1 MPSPWLF
8 AALFVLSIAALAALI
23 RGVLRTLRGA
33 RLCDIALGDRQEVAF
48 ESAGAVILCM
58 EGPRFTPRFRRLVY
72 ELRLPGG
79 VPVAGRPVLFRA
91 VTSGTARAR
100 VTLRRFDLPYAGR
113 YQLAVHGLEPADV
126 GAAGHRIV
134 FMRPH
139 TARSVALVVG
149 ITLAAALAV
158 ASLVLFML
166 GVSPAAA
173 AIDPGRAEGWV
184 EFDGERIGLPA
195 AHAHLHPNREGR
207 LPYTPEL
214 RIVLADRAIPQAS
227 LRGLDELPVLELA
240 AAGGVR
246 GLLLRLD
253 PDQPGTLSITP
264 LVPAS
269 DSHGSPATRR
279 YTGTGEAIVRR
290 LRLAPTRVGG
300 EITCPPGG
308 PRCELRFS
316 APVFNE

>member
-8 AALFVLSIAALAALI
+8 AALFVLSLAALAALI
-23 RGVLRTLRGA
+23 RAVLRSLRAA
-33 RLCDIALGDRQEVAF
+33 RLCEVPLDERQEIAF
-48 ESAGAVILCM
+48 ESAGAVVLCV
-58 EGPRFTPRFRRLVY
+58 EGPRFTPRLRRLVY

-79 VPVAGRPVLFRA
+79 APVAGRPVLFRT
-91 VTSGTARAR
+91 VTSGLARAR

-113 YQLAVHGLEPADV
+113 YQLQIHGLEPAHV
-126 GAAGHRIV
+126 GAASHRVV

-139 TARSVALVVG
+139 TLRSVVLVVG
-149 ITLAAALAV
+149 ITLASALTI
-158 ASLVLFML
+158 ASLVLFLL
-166 GVSPAAA
+166 GVIPSAA

-184 EFDGERIGLPA
+184 EFDGERVELREA
-195 AHAHLHPNREGR
+195 FAHLHPNRDGR

-214 RIVLADRAIPQAS
+214 RVVLADREIPQES

-240 AAGGVR
+240 AAGRVR

-253 PDQPGTLSITP
+253 PDEPGTLSITP
-264 LVPAS
+264 LARPP
-269 DSHGSPATRR
+269 GSLESPGTRR
-279 YTGTGEAIVRR
+279 YTGTDEAFLRR

-308 PRCELRFS
+308 ARCEVRFS
-316 APVFNE
+316 APVFSE

>member
-8 AALFVLSIAALAALI
+8 AALLLLSLAALAALI
-23 RGVLRTLRGA
+23 RAVLRTLRGA
-33 RLCDIALGDRQEVAF
+33 RLCDVALDDRQEVAF
-48 ESAGAVILCM
+48 DSAGPVILCM

-79 VPVAGRPVLFRA
+79 APVAGRPVLFRT
-91 VTSGTARAR
+91 VTSGVAKAR

-113 YQLAVHGLEPADV
+113 YQLDVHGLEPADV
-126 GAAGHRIV
+126 GAEGHRIV

-149 ITLAAALAV
+149 ITLAAAIAV
-158 ASLVLFML
+158 ASLVLFLL
-166 GVSPAAA
+166 GVIAPAA
-173 AIDPGRAEGWV
+173 AIDPGRAEGWI
-184 EFDGERIGLPA
+184 ELDGERVELREA
-195 AHAHLHPNREGR
+195 YAHLHPNREGR

-214 RIVLADRAIPQAS
+214 RIVLTDREIPQES
-227 LRGLDELPVLELA
+227 LRGLDELPVLGLA
-240 AAGGVR
+240 AAGRVR

-253 PDQPGTLSITP
+253 PDEPGTLSITP
-264 LVPAS
+264 LAPAS
-269 DSHGSPATRR
+269 GGHESPGTRR
-279 YTGTGEAIVRR
+279 YTGTGENVVRR

>member
-23 RGVLRTLRGA
+23 RAMLRTLRGA
-33 RLCDIALGDRQEVAF
+33 RLCDVALGDRQELAF
-48 ESAGAVILCM
+48 ESAGPVILCM
-58 EGPRFTPRFRRLVY
+58 EGPRFTSRFRRLVY

-79 VPVAGRPVLFRA
+79 TPVAGRPVLFRS
-91 VTSGTARAR
+91 VTSGIAKAR

-126 GAAGHRIV
+126 GAAEHRIV

-149 ITLAAALAV
+149 VTLAAAVAV
-158 ASLVLFML
+158 ASLVLFLL
-166 GVSPAAA
+166 GSIPSAA
-173 AIDPGRAEGWV
+173 AIDPGRAEGWI

-195 AHAHLHPNREGR
+195 ACAHLHPNREGR

-214 RIVLADRAIPQAS
+214 RIVLADREIPQAS
-227 LRGLDELPVLELA
+227 LRGLGELPVLELA

-253 PDQPGTLSITP
+253 PDEPGTLSITP

-279 YTGTGEAIVRR
+279 YTGTREAVVRR

>member
-1 MPSPWLF
+1 MPSPWIL
-8 AALFVLSIAALAALI
+8 AALFVLSLAALAVLVRA
-23 RGVLRTLRGA
+23 VLRTLSGA
-33 RLCDIALGDRQEVAF
+33 RLCDLPLRERQEAAF
-48 ESAGAVILCM
+48 DAAGPVILCM

-79 VPVAGRPVLFRA
+79 APVAGRPVLFRT
-91 VTSGTARAR
+91 VTSGIARAR

-149 ITLAAALAV
+149 ITLASALAV
-158 ASLVLFML
+158 ASLVLFL
-166 GVSPAAA
+166 LAVIPSAA

-184 EFDGERIGLPA
+184 ELDGERVELPEA
-195 AHAHLHPNREGR
+195 YAHLHPNREGR

-214 RIVLADRAIPQAS
+214 RIALADREIPQES
-227 LRGLDELPVLELA
+227 LRGLDELPVLGLA
-240 AAGGVR
+240 AAGRVR

-253 PDQPGTLSITP
+253 PDEPGTLSIT
-264 LVPAS
+264 LLAPAS
-269 DSHGSPATRR
+269 GGHESPGTRH
-279 YTGTGEAIVRR
+279 YTGTAEAVVRR